1 MPMLA
6 ERAQILN
13 QVGAVLVNRYQG
25 AWHNWVASCTPALYA
40 DGEGLLERLP
50 VEFPRFNDVSIWR
63 GREVKIAKLAQ
74 LGLWSLHLSLAR
86 VGKKTLRDPWRATA
100 FADYIVP
107 VALRV
112 MGIATFTPALAE
124 AIDHGVE
131 IPRDSEE
138 EIELRA
144 LSIYAVARLT
154 DEINVLRPDALQLI
168 SPQVD
173 YRLWKCYHATHHP
186 HHLTRTVMY

>member
-1 MPMLA
+1 
-6 ERAQILN
+6 
-13 QVGAVLVNRYQG
+13 V
-25 AWHNWVASCTPALYA
+25 
-40 DGEGLLERLP
+40 
-50 VEFPRFNDVSIWR
+50 
-63 GREVKIAKLAQ
+63 
-74 LGLWSLHLSLAR
+74 
-86 VGKKTLRDPWRATA
+86 KTLTDPWRATA

-112 MGIATFTPALAE
+112 MEIAHFTPALTE
-124 AIDHGVE
+124 AIDNGIE

-138 EIELRA
+138 EVELRA

-154 DEINVLRPDALQLI
+154 DEVNALRPESAQLI

-173 YRLWKCYHATHHP
+173 YRLWKSYHATHHP